1 MLVALLC
8 LAALSEIAPLLGSPT
23 GFFHNSIWFQI
34 YESPLFGSAC
44 LGSAFAYWF
53 LLPLKKR
60 ELIISLII
68 GLIIDCVLIKYR
80 LSIIKPIAQ
89 LLHIGPGLLC
99 GALLAILWRT
109 WLSFKTNDK
118 AALQKNLEV
127 LGLSLSMPIMLSLGT
142 TIRLSG
148 LLVYDP
154 HCYALDSLWG
164 FQTSFVI
171 SKILRNNSVLNIIM
185 NAIYFHLSLYMMLAQ
200 VIVYKHDEEAKDSN
214 KHLIP
219 AVLFILI
226 AVCGSALYKFFPVV
240 GVEAYCGLNSFPNG
254 PWPQANPNPLPI
266 EAPPFLARNGMP
278 SLHLSWILAV
288 YYSLYRTKSIYRH
301 IAMALVFLTFL
312 ATFSIGC
319 HYLIDLII
327 AIPFFTA
334 LLAASLFGASTKL
347 RWLCFI
353 FGAST
358 TMGWL
363 YLFKY
368 SINYALNMPVTTL
381 SLLVLTDAIAL
392 YLANLMC
399 REAKTN
405 PTPESND
412 ISCNNA

>member
-1 MLVALLC
+1 MKKSPYIIMLVALLC
-8 LAALSEIAPLLGSPT
+8 LATLSELAPLLGSST
-23 GFFHNSIWFQI
+23 GYFHSSMWFQI

-44 LGSAFAYWF
+44 LGSVFAYWL
-53 LLPLKKR
+53 LLPFKKR
-60 ELIISLII
+60 EFIVSLII
-68 GLIIDCVLIKYR
+68 GLIIDSVLIKLR
-80 LSIIKPIAQ
+80 LSIINPVAQ
-89 LLHIGPGLLC
+89 LLHIGPGLLG

-109 WLSFKTNDK
+109 WLSIKTNDK

-142 TIRLSG
+142 TMRYSG

-164 FQTSFVI
+164 FQTSFII
-171 SKILRNNSVLNIIM
+171 SKVLRNNSILNLIM
-185 NAIYFHLSLYMMLAQ
+185 YAIYFHISLYMMLAQ
-200 VIVYKHDEEAKDSN
+200 VIVYKHNEEVKDGN

-219 AVLFILI
+219 AILFILI
-226 AVCGSALYKFFPVV
+226 AICGSALYKFFPVV
-240 GVEAYCGLNSFPNG
+240 GIEAYCGLNSFPNG
-254 PWPQANPNPLPI
+254 PWPQANLNPLPI

-288 YYSLYRTKSIYRH
+288 YYSLYRTKSTYRH
-301 IAMALVFLTFL
+301 LALALVFLTFL

-327 AIPFFTA
+327 AIPFFIA
-334 LLAASLFGASTKL
+334 LLAASFSETSTKI

-353 FGAST
+353 FGSFA

-363 YLFKY
+363 CLFKY
-368 SINYALNMPVTTL
+368 YIGYALNMPVMTL
-381 SLLVLTDAIAL
+381 SLLILTDAISL

-399 REAKTN
+399 RKAKFHTR
-405 PTPESND
+405 
-412 ISCNNA
+412 IK